1 MTKRQ
6 TDLAFALAET
16 WINGNRS
23 DVLAALKRERPI
35 VAIAIAFQIN
45 ALLFNTGASDMT
57 ADFQNTIDRNSG
69 ENYK

>member
-23 DVLAALKRERPI
+23 DVLSALKRERPI
-35 VAIAIAFQIN
+35 VAIAIALQID
-45 ALLFNTGASDMT
+45 ALQPDGLDR
-57 ADFQNTIDRNSG
+57 ADFGNAIDRHAG
-69 ENYK
+69 ENYR